1 MFVTKSTV
9 HCAVV
14 QRSLEVS
21 KNVLTLCKTSIAP
34 RTLFLSTFRSCLL
47 PCLKIFFLIHAAYS
61 QVSETKVKEFSL
73 FTEPLLI
80 SIKEW
85 FIFYLSFN
93 DRHFDR
99 CPSKSAS
106 KLRKTSTHLKLGA
119 VSILRTESFRKLSRL
134 TK

>member
-1 MFVTKSTV
+1 MYSHSATHQLHLQ
-9 HCAVV
+9 HC
-14 QRSLEVS
+14 
-21 KNVLTLCKTSIAP
+21 
-34 RTLFLSTFRSCLL
+34 
-47 PCLKIFFLIHAAYS
+47 FFLHSDLVCCHSIHAAYS

-119 VSILRTESFRKLSRL
+119 VSILRSESFRKLSRL

>member
-21 KNVLTLCKTSIAP
+21 KNVLTLCKTSVAP
-34 RTLFLSTFRSCLL
+34 RTLFLSAFRSCLL
-47 PCLKIFFLIHAAYS
+47 PCLKFFFLIHAAYS

-85 FIFYLSFN
+85 FIFIYHLMIDILTDVHQSQQVSSERLRRTSNWELSPFSDLN
-93 DRHFDR
+93 L
-99 CPSKSAS
+99 SANY
-106 KLRKTSTHLKLGA
+106 RG
-119 VSILRTESFRKLSRL
+119 
-134 TK
+134 

>member
-85 FIFYLSFN
+85 FIFIYHLMIDILTDVHQSQQVSSERLRRTSNWELSPFSDLN
-93 DRHFDR
+93 L
-99 CPSKSAS
+99 SANY
-106 KLRKTSTHLKLGA
+106 RG
-119 VSILRTESFRKLSRL
+119 
-134 TK
+134 